1 MSNLANK
8 AEKYRDIILAA
19 QDYIWKNPET
29 GYREWKTTKYL
40 EEQYESLG
48 YKLNK
53 AGDIPGFT
61 TEIDTG

>member
-40 EEQYESLG
+40 
-48 YKLNK
+48 
-53 AGDIPGFT
+53 
-61 TEIDTG
+61 